1 MKELRSHAL
10 VLRTMPLGEADKLVT
25 MLTREAGKVKAV
37 ARGSRKTKSKFS
49 ALVEPLTLGS
59 YLLHAGKTFY
69 TFIQGEL
76 LKAYTGLQ
84 YDLER
89 FAYAQYFC
97 EICDR
102 CLPEGEPA
110 EAVFHLLVTALETLE
125 SDPHPARVARC
136 FELNLLEEL
145 GLKPALDACRI
156 CGNTTGPF
164 RFDPLE
170 GGLICADCP
179 RTTGSFPVNAA
190 SLAIMKRLLTYGF
203 QKLNVCLLSPQSQS
217 EIHRVCLGL
226 LNHIFDVDRLRS
238 LQFLKANKLL

>member
-1 MKELRSHAL
+1 VKELRSQAI

-59 YLLHAGKTFY
+59 FLLHAGKTFY

-76 LKAYTGLQ
+76 LKSYTGLQ
-84 YDLER
+84 HDLER
-89 FAYAQYFC
+89 FVHAQYFC

-110 EAVFHLLVTALETLE
+110 EAVFHLLLTALETLE
-125 SDPHPARVARC
+125 VDPHPARVARC

-156 CGNTTGPF
+156 CGKSGGPF

-170 GGLICADCP
+170 GGLVCAECP
-179 RTTGSFPVNAA
+179 RPASSFPVSAA
-190 SLAIMKRLLTYGF
+190 SLAVMKRLLAYGF
-203 QKLNVCLLSPQSQS
+203 QKLSVCLLSPQSQS
-217 EIHRVCLGL
+217 EIHQVCLGL
-226 LNHIFDVDRLRS
+226 FQHIFDVRSLRS
-238 LQFLKANKLL
+238 LQFLKAGKPS